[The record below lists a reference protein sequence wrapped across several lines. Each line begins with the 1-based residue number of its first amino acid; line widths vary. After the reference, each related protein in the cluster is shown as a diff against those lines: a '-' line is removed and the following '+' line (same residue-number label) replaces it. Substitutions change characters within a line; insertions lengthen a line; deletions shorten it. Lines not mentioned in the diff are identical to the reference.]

1 MVRPPICG
9 RFRADSTLLFVNE
22 STATEELEG
31 RQCCRFRETGLTLR
45 QSFDFLDFGPSIQ
58 AQKRWRHQRGSLSSL
73 LEPTYALLRCWQ
85 ETELFS
91 FNAVD
96 WQIANGS
103 PPLSVR
109 QICAASI
116 QKHRNMGEPAG
127 ILNLNEAKSG
137 VQVSLRRSLGCL
149 RQIEAVPILAA
160 YTSVARNHVTLVK
173 LRKCDG
179 GILESTYSLLLL
191 FATFDLMTCD

>member
-1 MVRPPICG
+1 
-9 RFRADSTLLFVNE
+9 
-22 STATEELEG
+22 
-31 RQCCRFRETGLTLR
+31 
-45 QSFDFLDFGPSIQ
+45 
-58 AQKRWRHQRGSLSSL
+58 
-73 LEPTYALLRCWQ
+73 
-85 ETELFS
+85 
-91 FNAVD
+91 
-96 WQIANGS
+96 
-103 PPLSVR
+103 
-109 QICAASI
+109 
-116 QKHRNMGEPAG
+116 MGEPAG